1 MNRLVIGIPA
11 RNEGEN
17 IAQLADR
24 LELGSVSLGEATR
37 CELVLAYQ
45 SSDDDTLERWH
56 ARRFRRPHRVLRCP
70 EGVTGKGRNVK
81 LLISHALDTDADL
94 LLVDA
99 DLRSYPPANVA
110 RFVHAEPP
118 GRGGLTLPLWCRPR
132 GEGNSTNFLACPL
145 LLASFGARVRQ
156 PLAGQML
163 LSRKL
168 LARIDLERL
177 PDDYGVDIALTM
189 AALDHGLPVAQ
200 VAVPFPDHVG
210 GGNSHRIMADVAA
223 TALRRL
229 AEGPVTAR
237 PDVRWPDRYWEGQTW
252 LPPSSRS
259 LEPLLL
265 DLVSPDGLARA
276 SALLDEAPE
285 VVADL
290 WCRQLAAAVTGA
302 RRGEQVPELVED
314 LAVPFLVHAEY
325 RRRVDIDLEGAEA
338 YVESLGHQLARLLS

>member
-45 SSDDDTLERWH
+45 SSSDDTLERWQ
-56 ARRFRRPHRVLRCP
+56 ARHFRRPHRVLRCP
-70 EGVTGKGRNVK
+70 EGATGKGRNVK
-81 LLISHALDTDADL
+81 LLIGHAQDTDANL

-99 DLRSYPPANVA
+99 DLRSYPPGNVT
-110 RFVHAEPP
+110 RFVQAEPP
-118 GRGGLTLPLWCRPR
+118 GRSGLTLPLWCRPR

-163 LSRKL
+163 LSRRL
-168 LARIDLERL
+168 LARLDVERL

-210 GGNSHRIMADVAA
+210 GGNSHHIMADVASA
-223 TALRRL
+223 MMRRL

-237 PDVRWPDRYWEGQTW
+237 PDVRWPERYWEGQTW

-265 DLVSPDGLARA
+265 ELASPPDLERA
-276 SALLDEAPE
+276 LALLDEAPE
-285 VVADL
+285 VVRDQ
-290 WCRQLAAAVTGA
+290 WCQQLAAAVAGA
-302 RRGEQVPELVED
+302 RRGEAIPELVEA

-325 RRRVDIDLEGAEA
+325 RRRVDIDLEGAES
-338 YVESLGHQLARLLS
+338 YVESLGRQLARSGS